1 MRGTLKL
8 AAAAMKCVVA
18 TCRQRPATSERGLR
32 SGAVAERV
40 MRERRSA
47 CAAADRG
54 MRSRL
59 FEICGGVQ
67 GERHSCVLHHGEPAL
82 GQQVEAQAG
91 DHQYDRPRIEV
102 AACALPHRQS
112 GGCRQLA

>member
-54 MRSRL
+54 VRSRL

-91 DHQYDRPRIEV
+91 DYQHDRPRIEV
-102 AACALPHRQS
+102 ATRALPHCQ
-112 GGCRQLA
+112 GGGRRQLA